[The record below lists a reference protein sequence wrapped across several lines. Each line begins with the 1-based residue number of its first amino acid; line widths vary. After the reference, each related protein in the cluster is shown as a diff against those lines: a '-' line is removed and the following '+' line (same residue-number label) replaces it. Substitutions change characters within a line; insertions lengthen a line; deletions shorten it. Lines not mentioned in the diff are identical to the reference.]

1 MLNEHTIHE
10 RKLDTMKRL
19 KLLTIL
25 LFSILIFSVPEC
37 SARSTMNEKAL
48 GSPQETA
55 VCAQGSGVASK
66 YPFTLDQGGIKGLGS
81 ERSIIVCISDIHLG
95 ADDEYAEIQKNR
107 GPLTN
112 FLRKLRLAPNV
123 KELVIAGDLLDEW
136 FVPVDRDTYRGK
148 SQKEFVQSIAKNNK
162 NVIDAFNDII
172 RDGKIKLTY
181 VPGNH
186 DLLITA
192 ENVQSIMPGIS
203 QARDV
208 QGLGTY
214 TPDNRPEIAIEHGH
228 RYNFFCAPD
237 PLSNSAIIPGAISPP
252 GYFFTRIA
260 TTSVMEGMP
269 KQGTSRPTIVPNSL
283 GESQE
288 LTYIY
293 WKTWNELMN
302 ELPIRQGFKEKIIK
316 TNIDGFTET
325 YAMSDLF
332 PRQANV
338 GAPIEMNLFK
348 GILENWDERQ
358 VLNNVA
364 VRIPVR
370 KALIGASSA
379 AETDEQ
385 ANVQYFQ
392 NPDSD
397 KRIVVFGHSHE
408 PRIITSDT
416 HDGLKAIYANSGTW
430 IDKNRCPMTFV
441 VIVPRRHERHV
452 GLYRYATDGS
462 ITEMDSAELSG
473 F

>member
-1 MLNEHTIHE
+1 
-10 RKLDTMKRL
+10 MKRL
-19 KLLTIL
+19 ALLSIL
-25 LFSILIFSVPEC
+25 LFSVLLFSVHEC
-37 SARSTMNEKAL
+37 SATNTMNQKAM
-48 GSPQETA
+48 GSPHETTA
-55 VCAQGSGVASK
+55 CDQVNGVASK
-66 YPFTLDQGGIKGLGS
+66 YPFTLNQGGIKGLGS

-95 ADDEYAEIQKNR
+95 ANDEYAEIQKNR
-107 GPLTN
+107 VPLVN
-112 FLRKLRLAPNV
+112 FLRKLRLAPNI

-136 FVPVDRDTYRGK
+136 FVPADRDTYGGK
-148 SQKEFVQSIAKNNK
+148 SQKEFVQAIAENNK
-162 NVIDAFNDII
+162 GVIDAFNDII

-186 DLLITA
+186 DLLITS
-192 ENVQSIMPGIS
+192 ENVQNIMPGIS

-214 TPDNRPEIAIEHGH
+214 TPEDRPEIAIEHGH

-237 PLSNSAIIPGAISPP
+237 PLSNSPIVPGAISPP

-260 TTSVMEGMP
+260 TTSVLEGSKP
-269 KQGTSRPTIVPNSL
+269 KSGALRPTILLNSL

-288 LTYIY
+288 LAYLY
-293 WKTWNELMN
+293 WKTWDELMN
-302 ELPIRQGFKEKIIK
+302 KLPITQGFKEKIIK

-358 VLNNVA
+358 TLNNVA
-364 VRIPVR
+364 VKIPVKR
-370 KALIGASSA
+370 ALIGASSA

-408 PRIITSDT
+408 PRMILSET
-416 HDGLKAIYANSGTW
+416 HDGLKAVYANTGTW
-430 IDKNRCPMTFV
+430 IDKNGCPMTFV
-441 VIVPRRHERHV
+441 VIVPRGDERQV
-452 GLYRYATDGS
+452 GLYRYAADGS
-462 ITEMDSAELSG
+462 IIGMASAELSG

>member
-1 MLNEHTIHE
+1 MHE
-10 RKLDTMKRL
+10 RKLDMIRRL
-19 KLLTIL
+19 TLLSIL
-25 LFSILIFSVPEC
+25 LFSILLFTVPEC
-37 SARSTMNEKAL
+37 SATNTMNKNTA
-48 GSPQETA
+48 GTMQETA
-55 VCAQGSGVASK
+55 ICADTNGVPSK

-107 GPLTN
+107 DPLVD

-136 FVPVDRDTYRGK
+136 FIPADRDTYRGK
-148 SQKEFVQSIAKNNK
+148 SQKEFVQAIAKNNK
-162 NVIDAFNDII
+162 DVIDAFNDII
-172 RDGKIKLTY
+172 QDGKIKLTY

-186 DLLITA
+186 DLLITS
-192 ENVQSIMPGIS
+192 ENVESIMPGIS

-214 TPDNRPEIAIEHGH
+214 TPDDYPEIAIEHGH

-237 PLSNSAIIPGAISPP
+237 PLSNSAVVPSAISPP

-260 TTSVMEGMP
+260 TTSVVEGNP
-269 KQGTSRPTIVPNSL
+269 KSGAPRPTIVPNSL
-283 GESQE
+283 GENQE
-288 LTYIY
+288 LAYIY
-293 WKTWNELMN
+293 WKTWDGLMN
-302 ELPIRQGFKEKIIK
+302 KLPIRQGFKEKIIK
-316 TNIDGFTET
+316 TNIDGFTEK

-332 PRQANV
+332 PRQAKA
-338 GAPIEMNLFK
+338 GGPIDMNLFK
-348 GILENWDERQ
+348 GILDNWDERQ
-358 VLNNVA
+358 TLNNVA

-370 KALIGASSA
+370 RALIGAGSA

-408 PRIITSDT
+408 PRMILSKT
-416 HDGLKAIYANSGTW
+416 HDGLKAVYANTGTW
-430 IDKNRCPMTFV
+430 IDKNSCPMTFV
-441 VIVPRRHERHV
+441 VILPRRYNRHV
-452 GLYRYATDGS
+452 GLYRYAANGS
-462 ITEMDSAELSG
+462 IMEMASTELSG